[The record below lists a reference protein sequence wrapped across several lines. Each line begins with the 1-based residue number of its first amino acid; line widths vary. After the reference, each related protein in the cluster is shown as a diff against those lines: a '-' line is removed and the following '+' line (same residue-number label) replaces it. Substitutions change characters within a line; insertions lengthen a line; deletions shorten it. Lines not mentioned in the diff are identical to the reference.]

1 LTDRG
6 SNSRRSANM
15 NQKKIFANK
24 VLTYTFVVFLLCIG
38 LDKLTQTNLIT
49 NWQMI
54 VGPIVHF
61 LLPLSLGTVVMI
73 EGAIEI
79 GLGILL
85 VTKWK
90 TYSLV
95 LLVVTVLLV
104 TIDLLIL
111 HHYNLAIHEVMFIA
125 VLIAIRALDQ
135 EAMKSVE

>member
-1 LTDRG
+1 
-6 SNSRRSANM
+6 M
-15 NQKKIFANK
+15 NQKNVFANK

-38 LDKLTQTNLIT
+38 LDKITQTNLIT

-61 LLPLSLGTVVMI
+61 LLPLNLDTVVMI

-95 LLVVTVLLV
+95 LLTVTVLLITV
-104 TIDLLIL
+104 DLLIL
-111 HHYNLAIHEVMFIA
+111 RYYNLAIHEVMFIA
-125 VLIAIRALDQ
+125 VLIAIRVLDK
-135 EAMKSVE
+135 EPKKSVE

>member
-1 LTDRG
+1 
-6 SNSRRSANM
+6 M

>member
-1 LTDRG
+1 MTDRG